1 MVSHDIKRLPHDKD
15 NHKLSEEAA
24 YRKREKIHQIH
35 FWQEINASNSQGN
48 QDDIKKKTTQLKWA
62 QKKNSQKKMQTAD
75 EHLSKCLQ

>member
-15 NHKLSEEAA
+15 YHKLSEEAA

-35 FWQEINASNSQGN
+35 FWQEINAQNAQGN

-62 QKKNSQKKMQTAD
+62 WKKKNSQKKCKWLMNI
-75 EHLSKCLQ
+75 